1 MSKVNF
7 RGLGVALVTPFKSDD
22 SIDYNALEK
31 LIDYHLSNGTDYI
44 VALGT
49 TAETP
54 TLSAEEQNKIVSFMV
69 EKLNGRIP
77 LVVGVGGNC
86 TSVLVDKLKK
96 MDCKGISAILSVTP
110 YYNKPTQEGLYQH
123 YCALSAASQLPIIL
137 YNVPGRTGVNMSVET
152 TLRIARSCKNV
163 IAIKEASGNINQIT
177 EIIKGAPEGFSVI
190 SGDDSITTAV
200 IQNGGIGVI
209 SVFGNAFPKE
219 MKWLVQSVLEGDAVA
234 ARQKMEESFN
244 KLFDLMFID
253 GNPAGVKCLLSLK
266 GLLENKLRLP
276 LVPVREQTKQEII
289 EELKKISQ

>member
-1 MSKVNF
+1 
-7 RGLGVALVTPFKSDD
+7 
-22 SIDYNALEK
+22 
-31 LIDYHLSNGTDYI
+31 
-44 VALGT
+44 
-49 TAETP
+49 
-54 TLSAEEQNKIVSFMV
+54 
-69 EKLNGRIP
+69 
-77 LVVGVGGNC
+77 
-86 TSVLVDKLKK
+86 
-96 MDCKGISAILSVTP
+96 
-110 YYNKPTQEGLYQH
+110 
-123 YCALSAASQLPIIL
+123 
-137 YNVPGRTGVNMSVET
+137 
-152 TLRIARSCKNV
+152 LRIARSCKNV